1 MASVNGVLS
10 SSPLKAP
17 AVEIVDLLS
26 DDGSEDELVP
36 QELVGGEHEE
46 EEEGDDDQWSLY
58 EDALNEM
65 GEDVSAEHGI
75 LPRFFAHATS

>member
-1 MASVNGVLS
+1 MASVNRVLS

-46 EEEGDDDQWSLY
+46 EEGDDDQWSLY

-65 GEDVSAEHGI
+65 GEDALAEHGT
-75 LPRFFAHATS
+75 LR

>member
-10 SSPLKAP
+10 SSPFKAP

-26 DDGSEDELVP
+26 DDGLEDELVP

-46 EEEGDDDQWSLY
+46 GEGDDDEWSLY

-65 GEDVSAEHGI
+65 GEDASAEHGI
-75 LPRFFAHATS
+75 LRQSLYVRH